1 MIIYSLI
8 FLKHI
13 QLSHLVTTP
22 LTFPQQPEKC
32 KTSNNNSHP
41 LPTKSDDPVPAYGI
55 PPDAAVCVPPLQLP
69 SPSLPAVPV
78 S

>member
-32 KTSNNNSHP
+32 KTSNNNFHP
-41 LPTKSDDPVPAYGI
+41 PPTKSDDPVPAAGI
-55 PPDAAVCVPPLQLP
+55 PPDEDACARCLQPDRLP
-69 SPSLPAVPV
+69 S
-78 S
+78 

>member
-32 KTSNNNSHP
+32 KTLNNNFHP
-41 LPTKSDDPVPAYGI
+41 PPTKSDDPVPAAGI
-55 PPDAAVCVPPLQLP
+55 PPDEDACARSLLPDRLPL
-69 SPSLPAVPV
+69 
-78 S
+78 